1 MCIRDS
7 AGRVVA
13 ERAVAGIVVAERTV
27 ARRAVAR
34 RAVARRTDEMRVEVE
49 PAAAEPVLPARL
61 YRNCF
66 TATTQQIFF
75 TADTGS
81 AVNFF
86 RGNQSSRI

>member
-1 MCIRDS
+1 M
-7 AGRVVA
+7 RVVA

-34 RAVARRTDEMRVEVE
+34 RADEMRVEVE